1 MTDPLIEA
9 LSRSDDASRSERAAR
24 IRWLSQHIPSVSGFI
39 APIEAT
45 VLMEEARQCFV
56 NGQFVAALM
65 LAASFIE
72 HKLSDALRTQGLI
85 SDSPSFASAIL
96 LARSNE
102 LFSVDLLDRTDHI
115 RQIRNPFA
123 HRKPDNHEH
132 SLGNRFLGQHVHPQT
147 VIEDDAAI
155 AVQAMYEYFTLTLVR
170 A

>member
-1 MTDPLIEA
+1 MTDQLIESLCRA
-9 LSRSDDASRSERAAR
+9 DESTREERATR

-45 VLMEEARQCFV
+45 VLMEEARRCFV
-56 NGQFVAALM
+56 YGQFVATLM

-72 HKLSDALRTQGLI
+72 HKLTDALRSKELI
-85 SDSPSFASAIL
+85 TESPSFASAIE
-96 LARSNE
+96 LARSNQVFPE
-102 LFSVDLLDRTDHI
+102 DLLNRTDRI

-132 SLGNRFLGQHVHPQT
+132 SLGNRFLSQRVHPQT
-147 VIEDDAAI
+147 VIESDAALAI
-155 AVQAMYEYFTLTLVR
+155 QAMYEYFSHTLVR

>member
-1 MTDPLIEA
+1 MTDQLIEA
-9 LSRSDDASRSERAAR
+9 LVRSDEASRGERAAR
-24 IRWLSQHIPSVSGFI
+24 IRWLSQHIPSVRGFI
-39 APIEAT
+39 APAEAT

-72 HKLSDALRTQGLI
+72 HKLADTLRAYELT
-85 SDSPSFASAIL
+85 SNSPSFASAIQ
-96 LARSNE
+96 LARSNK
-102 LFSVDLLDRTDHI
+102 LFSIELLDKTDRI

-132 SLGNRFLGQHVHPQT
+132 SLGNRFLSQRVHPQT
-147 VIEDDAAI
+147 VIEGDAAI

>member
-1 MTDPLIEA
+1 MTDQLIEA
-9 LSRSDDASRSERAAR
+9 LSSSDELSRGERATR

-45 VLMEEARQCFV
+45 VLMDEARQCFV

-72 HKLSDALRTQGLI
+72 HKLSDALRLKELI
-85 SDSPSFASAIL
+85 NDSPSFACAIE
-96 LARSNE
+96 LAQTNQV
-102 LFSVDLLDRTDHI
+102 FPPDLLHRTDLI

-132 SLGNRFLGQHVHPQT
+132 SLGNRFLSLHVHPQT
-147 VIEDDAAI
+147 VIESDAALAI
-155 AVQAMYEYFTLTLVR
+155 QAMYEYFSLTLVR